1 MRIEKTQLEERKS
14 YAMCFRKSG
23 GVMSSSDFLDP
34 INARF
39 KYLPGDIEA
48 ALRGVIRCA
57 AEVNMTYNFKYSS
70 SDRNGTFLT
79 FMLIN
84 DEQALTVGRAYTSGS
99 IDKHNAAII
108 LEASMKLKCRYNSSQ
123 FHLEKCLNI

>member
-1 MRIEKTQLEERKS
+1 MRIKKIKLEERKS
-14 YAMCFRKSG
+14 YAMCFRKS

-48 ALRGVIRCA
+48 ALRGVIRWA
-57 AEVNMTYNFKYSS
+57 AKVNMTYNLKYSS

-84 DEQALTVGRAYTSGS
+84 DEQALTIGRAYTSGG
-99 IDKHNAAII
+99 INKHNAAII
-108 LEASMKLKCRYNSSQ
+108 LEANMKLNAVTTHRNFIWKNV
-123 FHLEKCLNI
+123 